1 MKDTALVIIDVQVGM
16 FGNPMMPPVYQG
28 EALLEKLGQLIAGA
42 RAAQVPVIYVQ
53 HNGSGDNPLQPG
65 TALWEIHPAI
75 KPGPE
80 ELVVQKSHP
89 DSFQETSLQAEL
101 QARDIKNLVIAGIQ
115 TEYCVDST
123 CRRAYSLGYDVT
135 LVKDGH
141 STWDSTWDKDG
152 LMATQIIDH
161 HNRTLG
167 GWFAK
172 PKLASEICFSEQ

>member
-16 FGNPMMPPVYQG
+16 FESPMMPPVYG
-28 EALLEKLGQLIAGA
+28 GNLLLEKLGGLIDKA

-53 HNGSGDNPLQPG
+53 HNGSGEHPLQPG

-75 KPGPE
+75 KPSPAD
-80 ELVVQKSHP
+80 LVVQKLHP

-115 TEYCVDST
+115 TEYCVDTT
-123 CRRAYSLGYDVT
+123 CRRAYSLGYGVT

-141 STWDSTWDKDG
+141 STWDNTWDPEG
-152 LMATQIIDH
+152 LTAAQIISH
-161 HNRTLG
+161 HNQTLG
-167 GWFAK
+167 GWFVK
-172 PKLASEICFSEQ
+172 PELAGEINFGE